1 MRLSKDDRVDDPI
14 EKERIIKEGGFIYNG
29 RVGGILMLS
38 RCFGDWGIKKYGVSC
53 EPHISKIEIN
63 EDDLSVV
70 IASDGVWDTM
80 KDEDFKVLMDTNL
93 SSLDICKDVIRESLN
108 RGSSDNI
115 SCFIIN
121 FK

>member
-1 MRLSKDDRVDDPI
+1 M
-14 EKERIIKEGGFIYNG
+14 EE
-29 RVGGILMLS
+29 
-38 RCFGDWGIKKYGVSC
+38 WGIKKYGVSC

-80 KDEDFKVLMDTNL
+80 KDEDFKVLMDSNL

>member
-1 MRLSKDDRVDDPI
+1 
-14 EKERIIKEGGFIYNG
+14 
-29 RVGGILMLS
+29 MLS

-70 IASDGVWDTM
+70 IASDGVWDAM
-80 KDEDFKVLMDTNL
+80 KDEDFKVLMDTNMN
-93 SSLDICKDVIRESLN
+93 SLDICKDVITESLR
-108 RGSSDNI
+108 RGSADNI